1 MAAPVLHVVE
11 VEAWGGD
18 GLSAVQDN
26 QALGQ
31 LAEIEALMV
40 GEDDSVLLS
49 NEEGSDGG
57 SGRAGGVVPTGGLA
71 AAGGEEGEEE
81 DSMELGSPLQRL
93 RLRARGDS
101 VVMVGL
107 GRAATAEPVA
117 DSAIATALV
126 RAAAAAARSRSSPQ
140 AVPRLTGMA
149 LIVGAAAASSVR
161 AGGAVVGPAVG
172 WWDRPGRRAG
182 RCSC

>member
-107 GRAATAEPVA
+107 GRAGTAEPVAA
-117 DSAIATALV
+117 DSAIATAMV
-126 RAAAAAARSRSSPQ
+126 RPPAAAAARSRSPHNQSLTSQ
-140 AVPRLTGMA
+140 AWR
-149 LIVGAAAASSVR
+149 
-161 AGGAVVGPAVG
+161 
-172 WWDRPGRRAG
+172 
-182 RCSC
+182 